1 MSTKKVYSFLSQ
13 AFIFSAIM
21 LISNII
27 ATHLP
32 IPMPSSVIG
41 LVILFSLLCLKVI
54 KLEQVESLGTALTG
68 IIGFLFVPSGI
79 SVINSLGVMGQYF
92 VQILTVIV
100 VATVILLAVTGLFA
114 QFILGKDEKET
125 EDTKELKV
133 ANKGRKHG
141 KVA

>member
-1 MSTKKVYSFLSQ
+1 
-13 AFIFSAIM
+13 
-21 LISNII
+21 
-27 ATHLP
+27 
-32 IPMPSSVIG
+32 
-41 LVILFSLLCLKVI
+41 
-54 KLEQVESLGTALTG
+54 
-68 IIGFLFVPSGI
+68 
-79 SVINSLGVMGQYF
+79 MGQYF

-133 ANKGRKHG
+133 VNKGRKHG

>member
-1 MSTKKVYSFLSQ
+1 MKALELV
-13 AFIFSAIM
+13 
-21 LISNII
+21 N
-27 ATHLP
+27 
-32 IPMPSSVIG
+32 V

-133 ANKGRKHG
+133 VNTMVTQPFRACVLYLYIVGR
-141 KVA
+141 